1 VGDGGDIQFFAK
13 RKGVYP
19 KKVKGDFRTLKWVI
33 LVVTLTIYYVT
44 PWIRWNR
51 GPYAADQAVLVDLAN
66 RRFFFGPIEIWPQEF
81 YFVAGLLIMAGI
93 GLFLITSTVGRA
105 WCGYTCPQTVWT
117 DLFLAVERFFQGDR
131 NARMKL
137 DREPWGAAKI
147 AKKGATHA
155 TWLLIALLTGG
166 AWVFYF
172 MDAPTLLGRLLDG
185 TAPTAAWGAI
195 AVLTATT
202 YSFAG
207 LMREQVCTYMC
218 PWPRIQSAMLDEDSF
233 IVTYKAWRGEARGSV
248 KAKEAGE
255 TVNGK
260 PIGDCVDCMACVNVC
275 PTGIDIRDGP
285 QLECITCA
293 LCIDACNETM
303 EKLGR
308 PLDLIGYTTL
318 TRDGKESRGETVP
331 RMWKTF
337 IRPRTLLYFALWS
350 GIGLAML
357 FTLSG
362 RARMDLLV
370 SQDRNPVYVMMSD
383 GQVRNGYTVKVLN
396 KEARPRDFIISVE
409 GLAGARMWEALDT
422 RAEPA
427 ATYRV
432 RVRPDGLETL
442 HLYVKAPPAVL
453 EGDRADFRFVAAA
466 VDGGERTAEDARF
479 SGPGGK

>member
-1 VGDGGDIQFFAK
+1 
-13 RKGVYP
+13 
-19 KKVKGDFRTLKWVI
+19 
-33 LVVTLTIYYVT
+33 
-44 PWIRWNR
+44 
-51 GPYAADQAVLVDLAN
+51 
-66 RRFFFGPIEIWPQEF
+66 
-81 YFVAGLLIMAGI
+81 
-93 GLFLITSTVGRA
+93 
-105 WCGYTCPQTVWT
+105 
-117 DLFLAVERFFQGDR
+117 
-131 NARMKL
+131 
-137 DREPWGAAKI
+137 
-147 AKKGATHA
+147 
-155 TWLLIALLTGG
+155 
-166 AWVFYF
+166 
-172 MDAPTLLGRLLDG
+172 
-185 TAPTAAWGAI
+185 
-195 AVLTATT
+195 
-202 YSFAG
+202 
-207 LMREQVCTYMC
+207 
-218 PWPRIQSAMLDEDSF
+218 
-233 IVTYKAWRGEARGSV
+233 
-248 KAKEAGE
+248 
-255 TVNGK
+255 
-260 PIGDCVDCMACVNVC
+260 MACVNVC